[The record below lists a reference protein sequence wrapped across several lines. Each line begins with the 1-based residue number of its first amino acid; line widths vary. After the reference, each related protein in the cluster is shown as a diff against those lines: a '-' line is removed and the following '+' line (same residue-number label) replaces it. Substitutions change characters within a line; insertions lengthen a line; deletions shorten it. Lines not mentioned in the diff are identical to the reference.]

1 MKKSYLILSTVIL
14 IFQIY
19 IIHKINQIPT
29 QTPVTEKIIYKSNIV
44 YLPCQI
50 TAYTNHIKECNL
62 DNTRTAIL
70 EKPVAGWTC
79 AVSQD
84 LLHWLGGRVY
94 IKGVGVRR
102 VNDLMNAR
110 YTKSVDIYM
119 GKIRN
124 AKAFGKQIRMV
135 VYLGK

>member
-1 MKKSYLILSTVIL
+1 MKKGYLILLVVIL
-14 IFQIY
+14 SLQIY
-19 IIHKINQIPT
+19 TIHKINQT
-29 QTPVTEKIIYKSNIV
+29 SSQTPVTEKIIYKSNITH
-44 YLPCQI
+44 LPCQV
-50 TAYTNHIKECNL
+50 TAYTNRVKECNS
-62 DNTRTAIL
+62 DNKRTAIL
-70 EKPVAGWTC
+70 EKPIAGWTC

-110 YTKSVDIYM
+110 YTKSVDVYY
-119 GKIRN
+119 GKVKD

>member
-1 MKKSYLILSTVIL
+1 MKKGYLISLVIIL

-19 IIHKINQIPT
+19 TIHKVNQIPT
-29 QTPVTEKIIYKSNIV
+29 QTSVTEKIIYRNNIA
-44 YLPCQI
+44 YLSCQV
-50 TAYTNHIKECNL
+50 TAYTNRIKECNS
-62 DNTRTAIL
+62 DNKRTTIL
-70 EKPVAGWTC
+70 EKPIAGWTC

-94 IKGVGVRR
+94 IKGIGVRR

-119 GKIRN
+119 GK
-124 AKAFGKQIRMV
+124 AKDAKTFGKQTRMV